1 MDSSENYP
9 SSLYRPPTCTFQDFC
24 NGLDFKAFRSLYHQ
38 LNPYKSPALQ
48 YVQQHWI
55 VLINELFPDTL
66 NEKTQISV
74 VNAVGQELK
83 FQAFAYESVESVSAR
98 DKELMPAKQANLKD
112 LHRGSK
118 TVSVKEDLDAETQ
131 SFDTE
136 REISNDEGERSC
148 ILRKHNLEYKT
159 PSPGACYEPAD
170 SSVVISAPRGTMWT
184 WLKEFHDGEAT
195 GNSTVSGPN
204 RSYVTWSHC
213 GKRAGK
219 KTREASTRNW
229 SDLVAGPVSDADT
242 VVEGW
247 VLQTG
252 VTAEVPANNTEIGRV
267 SKHQDSLN
275 SPLKGLKS
283 LRSRMWKFHH
293 EMEHD
298 NHSGVESLKSQRSG
312 QKSSGITTGE
322 WSEPIDPCSLSQAEL
337 DVAITDLLRTI
348 QSDLSAIHPDRL
360 KKATWV

>member
-24 NGLDFKAFRSLYHQ
+24 NGLDFKAFRSLYQQ
-38 LNPYKSPALQ
+38 LNPYKSPTLQ

-83 FQAFAYESVESVSAR
+83 FQAFAYESVESVSDR
-98 DKELMPAKQANLKD
+98 DKELMPAKQANPKD
-112 LHRGSK
+112 LHRGGK
-118 TVSVKEDLDAETQ
+118 MVSVKEGLDAETQ
-131 SFDTE
+131 SFDAE
-136 REISNDEGERSC
+136 RETSNDERERSC
-148 ILRKHNLEYKT
+148 IPRKHNLEYKIS
-159 PSPGACYEPAD
+159 SPGACYEPAD
-170 SSVVISAPRGTMWT
+170 SSVIISAPRGTMRT

-195 GNSTVSGPN
+195 GNLIVSGPN

-213 GKRAGK
+213 GKRSGK

-229 SDLVAGPVSDADT
+229 PDSVASPVSDADT

-312 QKSSGITTGE
+312 QQSSGITTGE
-322 WSEPIDPCSLSQAEL
+322 WPEPIDPCSLSQAEL